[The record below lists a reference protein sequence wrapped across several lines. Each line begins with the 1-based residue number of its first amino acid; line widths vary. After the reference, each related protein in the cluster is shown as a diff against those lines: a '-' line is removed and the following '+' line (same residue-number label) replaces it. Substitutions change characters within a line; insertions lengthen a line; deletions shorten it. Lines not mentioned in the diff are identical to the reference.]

1 MQRRHFLILSA
12 GLLGSGCVAPPKPP
26 STPLNKAIEF
36 LLSQQKKDGS
46 WRSAHYTDM
55 SSGYEL
61 TPVVAKALA
70 FSSAEGPSA
79 KAMTFMET
87 ALQDGKVGPGLV
99 YPVYTAALM
108 VMLLA
113 RNGSPHMPVWR
124 DFLLTHQLS
133 SELGWKSDDPDY
145 GGWGYA
151 MTPPKAGSND
161 PMGHSNLTSTC
172 FACGALVF
180 SGMSPKEPALSAA
193 LQFVQRCQD
202 PKGGGFFAC
211 PGQSV
216 LNKAGDGVAYG
227 SATSDGLRLLRR
239 LGGSKPAI
247 ALAQGWLDKNFS
259 AKVHPG
265 NFPSTRFEDRD
276 SLYYYYLWSTA
287 HALRML
293 PRSEQVKGMFQAMES
308 QLLTLQQADGSFRNS
323 LGATREDDPLVA
335 TPMAMAV
342 LGLAGGAT

>member
-1 MQRRHFLILSA
+1 MQRRHFLYLSA

-26 STPLNKAIEF
+26 STPMSKATQF

-46 WRSAHYTDM
+46 WRSDHYTDM

-70 FSSAEGPSA
+70 FSGAEGPPA
-79 KAMTFMET
+79 KAMTFMES
-87 ALQDGKVGPGLV
+87 ALQQGKVGPGLV
-99 YPVYTAALM
+99 YPVYTASLM

-113 RNGSPHMPVWR
+113 RTGSPQMEIWR
-124 DFLLTHQLS
+124 DFLLSHQLS
-133 SELGWKSDDPDY
+133 SQLGWKPEDPDY

-161 PMGHSNLTSTC
+161 PMAHSNLTSTC
-172 FACGALVF
+172 FACGALAL
-180 SGMSPKEPALSAA
+180 SGMSPKEPALP
-193 LQFVQRCQD
+193 FVQRCQD
-202 PKGGGFFAC
+202 PKSGGFFAC
-211 PGQSV
+211 PGPSV

-239 LGGSKPAI
+239 LGGSKSAI
-247 ALAQGWLDKNFS
+247 GLAQGWLDRNFS

-265 NFPSTRFEDRD
+265 NFPSSRLEDRD

-293 PRSEQVKGMFQAMES
+293 PQSDQVKGMFQAMES
-308 QLLTLQQADGSFRNS
+308 QLLGLQQPDGSFRNS
-323 LGATREDDPLVA
+323 MGATREDDPLVA

-342 LGLAGGAT
+342 LGLAGGAR